1 MVASCTAEAPQ
12 VPNEPKTG
20 TGGLQHRESEP
31 TIEPVKRGWLAPAAL
46 WITAIALGLYAKAP
60 EIPGIPRGRMAPRV
74 PQLPPH
80 PRELLFMLGVGSV
93 VWYAVALAL
102 PFLLF
107 AARRAN
113 PERHKPTRIA
123 LIASFVFLMLFLV
136 TAVIEFA
143 VVYGGMPSKPSFVS
157 YLPVA
162 LRQDLLAWIALA
174 AFVVAFELRRRANK
188 SRLERERLR
197 AQIAEHRLVALTS
210 QLHPHFLF
218 NTLQGISTLIHR
230 DPDAADEMLS
240 KLSDLLRDLLRHRDT
255 ALVDLDDELRFIRTY
270 LEISKF
276 RFADRL
282 SFTVDADRDV
292 GKAKVPLFILQ
303 PLVENALNHG
313 IGKRAEGGS
322 ISVRAYRS
330 KGRLRL
336 EVEDNGSGLT
346 GPEKDGVGLSNTR
359 DRLQAMFGT
368 DQSLSIEGIETGGVI
383 ARIDVPSQ

>member
-1 MVASCTAEAPQ
+1 
-12 VPNEPKTG
+12 
-20 TGGLQHRESEP
+20 L
-31 TIEPVKRGWLAPAAL
+31 
-46 WITAIALGLYAKAP
+46 
-60 EIPGIPRGRMAPRV
+60 
-74 PQLPPH
+74 
-80 PRELLFMLGVGSV
+80 
-93 VWYAVALAL
+93 
-102 PFLLF
+102 
-107 AARRAN
+107 
-113 PERHKPTRIA
+113 RIA
-123 LIASFVFLMLFLV
+123 LVASVVFIALLMV
-136 TAVIEFA
+136 TAVIEFG
-143 VVYGGMPSKPSFVS
+143 VVYNGIASKPSFAS

-174 AFVVAFELRRRANK
+174 AFVVAFELRRRGNK

-282 SFTVDADRDV
+282 SFTVDAARDV
-292 GKAKVPLFILQ
+292 GKSKVPLFILQ

-313 IGKRAEGGS
+313 IGKRAGGGS
-322 ISVRAYRS
+322 IAVRAYRS

-336 EVEDNGSGLT
+336 EVEDNGGGLT

-359 DRLQAMFGT
+359 DRLHAMFGT

>member
-1 MVASCTAEAPQ
+1 LS
-12 VPNEPKTG
+12 
-20 TGGLQHRESEP
+20 
-31 TIEPVKRGWLAPAAL
+31 VKRKWVAPAAL
-46 WITAIALGLYAKAP
+46 WIIALALGLYAKAP
-60 EIPGIPRGRMAPRV
+60 EFPGVPRGKMLPRV
-74 PQLPPH
+74 PQLPPNI
-80 PRELLFMLGVGSV
+80 RELLFMLGVGSI

-102 PFLLF
+102 PFLLV
-107 AARRAN
+107 AARRVDT
-113 PERHKPTRIA
+113 ERQKPARIA
-123 LIASFVFLMLFLV
+123 IVATSVVIALFTI
-136 TAVIEFA
+136 TALIEF
-143 VVYGGMPSKPSFVS
+143 VVIYGGAASRPSFVS
-157 YLPVA
+157 YLPMA
-162 LRQDLLAWIALA
+162 LRQDLLAWVALA
-174 AFVVAFELRRRANK
+174 AFVAAYELRRRANR

-255 ALVDLDDELRFIRTY
+255 ALISLDDELRFIRTY

-282 SFTVDADRDV
+282 SFSIDAERDV
-292 GKAKVPLFILQ
+292 GKTRVPLFILQ

-313 IGKRAEGGS
+313 IGKRAEGGN
-322 ISVRAYRS
+322 ISVRAYKL

-336 EVEDNGSGLT
+336 EVEDNGGGIAT
-346 GPEKDGVGLSNTR
+346 VEPTDGVGLTNTR

-368 DQSLSIEGIETGGVI
+368 DQSLSIESIATGGVI
-383 ARIDVPSQ
+383 AKIDVPVR